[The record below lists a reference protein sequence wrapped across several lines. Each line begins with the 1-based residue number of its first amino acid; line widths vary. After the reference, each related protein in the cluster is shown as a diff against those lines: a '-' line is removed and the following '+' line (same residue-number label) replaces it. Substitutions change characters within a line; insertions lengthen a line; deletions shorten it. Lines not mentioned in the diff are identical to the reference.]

1 MVYVSDDDGSDKEDC
16 ETEEEEKKSEKEE
29 EEKKKDE
36 KKEEDKNKEK
46 KDGDKK
52 EEKNPE
58 SLDYNDFL
66 CQFVIQTVRKFREP
80 LTRKL
85 FDCFRY
91 VNKAGGG
98 QKHYNHIKRWLY
110 QFKEKRQDSNRFT
123 LNELATLFFGLSIKG
138 TPYWFK
144 EEMRIEQIDYSVDE
158 WTRLTFFKHGD
169 YTIKG
174 RHRKIPLVGEKPE
187 EEKNDG
193 TDDTIDEATKDYE
206 EEEIVATVSADG
218 TNGTMTKW
226 NETDRTMNSTFLP
239 AISSTPKP
247 FTSCHELI
255 ELKTDDFKTMFGIDG
270 ADNERTVIVKCVHV
284 KVALEASISYI
295 KQVQLSSNPGII
307 GVGESV
313 VKEVTDWWS
322 QNSHP
327 HCTLQIDQR
336 DCISKNVSV
345 EEIKTIGKFVKSI
358 VTFKAE
364 KTAILPK
371 MTVSPEVDQLQQ
383 RKKQ

>member
-1 MVYVSDDDGSDKEDC
+1 MVYESDDDGSWKEQDEENKDEKEGDDKEDC
-16 ETEEEEKKSEKEE
+16 EKEE
-29 EEKKKDE
+29 EEE
-36 KKEEDKNKEK
+36 KNKEK
-46 KDGDKK
+46 KD
-52 EEKNPE
+52 PE
-58 SLDYNDFL
+58 SLDYEDFL

-80 LTRKL
+80 LTRTM
-85 FDCFRY
+85 FDSFRY

-110 QFKEKRQDSNRFT
+110 QFNEKRQDSNRFT

-144 EEMRIEQIDYSVDE
+144 EEMRIKQIDYSVDE

-187 EEKNDG
+187 EEENEG
-193 TDDTIDEATKDYE
+193 TDDTIDEDNYE

-218 TNGTMTKW
+218 TMNNGTMTKW

-239 AISSTPKP
+239 PISSTPKP
-247 FTSCHELI
+247 FTSCQELI
-255 ELKTDDFKTMFGIDG
+255 ELKPEDINQMFGVD
-270 ADNERTVIVKCVHV
+270 ASDNEKPIKCKCMHV
-284 KVALEASISYI
+284 KLALETSISYI
-295 KQVQLSSNPGII
+295 KKVQLSSNPGIVV
-307 GVGESV
+307 VGGSV

-327 HCTLQIDQR
+327 HCTLQIDER
-336 DCISKNVSV
+336 DCVSKNVSV
-345 EEIKTIGKFVKSI
+345 EEIKTIGKFFKSI

-364 KTAILPK
+364 KNSHPPK
-371 MTVSPEVDQLQQ
+371 NDDFSGGGPAPTKKKAVTGGTGQ
-383 RKKQ
+383 RRK